1 LAVAVVVAVLVVG
14 AAFVLDDDDSTTP
27 QGGTGAPTR
36 GVADVGDAAPD
47 FTLPTLDGETISL
60 SELRGKPT
68 VVNFWASWCNPC
80 REEFPLLADALDED
94 ANEDLAVVGVTYQD
108 IESDS
113 RAFVEEMD
121 AVWPQA
127 VDSDG
132 AVAQSYGVRAIPLT
146 FFVDADGRIADR
158 VIGFST
164 KGALDESLAKI
175 LPAERDGS
183 DAYSSQRNQRTAA
196 SGATT
201 AQAINTSTLPNGN
214 GAPAITSRTLSAS
227 AAAGSTRANASSAP
241 GRRSSG

>member
-1 LAVAVVVAVLVVG
+1 VAVVVVAT
-14 AAFVLDDDDSTTP
+14 AFVLDDDDSPTP

-36 GVADVGDAAPD
+36 GVADVGDLAPD

-60 SELRGKPT
+60 SDRRGRPT
-68 VVNFWASWCNPC
+68 VVNFWASWCHPC

-127 VDSDG
+127 VDRDG

-175 LPAERDGS
+175 LPAKRDGS

-201 AQAINTSTLPNGN
+201 AQAINTSTLPSGN

-227 AAAGSTRANASSAP
+227 AAAGSTRANASSPP